1 MWLLEFDWSFI
12 FIPATTVAY
21 SDVSWTQVDHDVY
34 VANISGEFA
43 GFVAI
48 DDEGNFTVYDSH
60 STELAQMSS
69 MIGAFE
75 LVESLVT
82 HRLPGAASSKSHAT
96 RFPRRNCR
104 GITDRLGLQTT

>member
-48 DDEGNFTVYDSH
+48 DEDIFTVYDSH
-60 STELAQMSS
+60 STELARMSS
-69 MIGAFE
+69 MMGAFA
-75 LVESLVT
+75 LVESLVA
-82 HRLPGAASSKSHAT
+82 HRLSGAASSRNHAT
-96 RFPRRNCR
+96 HFPRRNCL
-104 GITDRLGLQTT
+104 GVTDLLGLQTT